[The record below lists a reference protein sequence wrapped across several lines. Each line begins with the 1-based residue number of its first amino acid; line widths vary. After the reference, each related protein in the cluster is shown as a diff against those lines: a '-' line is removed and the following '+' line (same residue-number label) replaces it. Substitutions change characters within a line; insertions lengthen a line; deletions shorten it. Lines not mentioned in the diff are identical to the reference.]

1 VTAKQAPPGWQQDVN
16 FWLAV
21 WDSIQCHLIAGG
33 SLAAVMLVE
42 RVAYK
47 RLQQLMALR
56 P

>member
-1 VTAKQAPPGWQQDVN
+1 MIAPSTWQQDVR

-33 SLAAVMLVE
+33 SLAAVMVVE
-42 RVAYK
+42 RLAYK
-47 RLQQLMALR
+47 RLHDLMALR